1 MKLYSSSYLRQ
12 TISSRF
18 EIFKLGL
25 IIRGHPKW
33 FEVSQLV
40 PNGRLVIQENLTLL
54 LSASSVDDENNGD
67 DDIDDDNDNDGG
79 PDNNDDV
86 DARDDLPTWQ

>member
-18 EIFKLGL
+18 KIFKLGL

-54 LSASSVDDENNGD
+54 LSASSVDDDNDGD
-67 DDIDDDNDNDGG
+67 NDIDDDNDNDGG

-86 DARDDLPTWQ
+86 DARDDLPT